1 MLFQVTIQQDKFFDT
16 YLSNLKVEQDGS
28 LNQLG
33 TTPDRT
39 EYVLLLLQIQDNK
52 QPKLP

>member
-1 MLFQVTIQQDKFFDT
+1 MLFQVTIQQDQLFDT
-16 YLSNLKVEQDGS
+16 YLSHRKAEVDRNLNK
-28 LNQLG
+28 LG